1 MARLHGRNNRKA
13 HSELN
18 PTSVAV
24 DDGLRVGVFL
34 ERRWLRIRLAA
45 RRIAQRENHNRNFM
59 RRTFATTRKNPGDE
73 DQRHEDQS
81 DEEIITVVLNQPIQ
95 KLGGTR
101 DDFHRVFHL
110 LLSGL
115 VQASDPSTKRAF
127 IMLDCNVYGNV
138 TKL

>member
-34 ERRWLRIRLAA
+34 ERRWLGVRLATWC
-45 RRIAQRENHNRNFM
+45 IAQRENHHRNFM
-59 RRTFATTRKNPGDE
+59 HRTFATTHKNPGDE
-73 DQRHEDQS
+73 DQGHEYRS
-81 DEEIITVVLNQPIQ
+81 GEEIITVVLYQPIQ
-95 KLGGTR
+95 KLGGAR
-101 DDFHRVFHL
+101 NDFHRVFHL